1 MGRQDTGILLGL
13 KRGARLRRR
22 PLLTLGTQRR
32 RGKQRRPPRRGP
44 RRRRRPSRAS
54 RVPAAARISRCRRS
68 RAPPSALAHA
78 AGTAMWLVKLPLAVR
93 ALDVLHYGRRLPSFR
108 GLRHSQS
115 PPALPGPFLDAEA
128 SRHFRGRGQAPK
140 PVFCFWPGYP
150 VCTLLVRPMHSL
162 PGLLFCRTFVLP
174 RRPKVRLRAP
184 GARTVAAS

>member
-1 MGRQDTGILLGL
+1 MGRQDTGILLDL
-13 KRGARLRRR
+13 KRGARLCRRL
-22 PLLTLGTQRR
+22 LLTLGTQRR

-78 AGTAMWLVKLPLAVR
+78 ARTAMWLVKLPLAVR

-115 PPALPGPFLDAEA
+115 PPGTAGPLPRRRSLA
-128 SRHFRGRGQAPK
+128 
-140 PVFCFWPGYP
+140 
-150 VCTLLVRPMHSL
+150 SL
-162 PGLLFCRTFVLP
+162 PGEGPGTEASVLFLAWLSCMYPIRLSGALAPRAPVLP
-174 RRPKVRLRAP
+174 DIRASP
-184 GARTVAAS
+184 LAQSPA